1 PAAWWRWRSRCRRT
15 RSCGGGTW
23 IPVAARRRWRASM
36 ITHSPTDPVAAASAA
51 TRSRT
56 GAIGAHAAGTRR
68 RPWWDRAGP
77 AGDAGSRLKPLLQ
90 NAGGGARGRTR
101 TGMTARSRDFRT
113 TSAFAAGRGRSW
125 SGARLHHGA
134 DARQV
139 PAVCSLHLPRWTGAW
154 LGVGAGGRPR
164 AFAEFD
170 GCHPRR
176 FPRGAQSFKSLVSTS
191 STTRAWPA
199 TRIPRRDGGL
209 G

>member
-113 TSAFAAGRGRSW
+113 TSAFAAGRVAVRGLEHAFTMAPCAT
-125 SGARLHHGA
+125 GARRLLSTPS
-134 DARQV
+134 
-139 PAVCSLHLPRWTGAW
+139 PAAPGAW
-154 LGVGAGGRPR
+154 LGVGAGG
-164 AFAEFD
+164 D
-170 GCHPRR
+170 
-176 FPRGAQSFKSLVSTS
+176 AQGVH
-191 STTRAWPA
+191 RV
-199 TRIPRRDGGL
+199 
-209 G
+209 